1 MLEKSALRFAGRA
14 AVAGTVGAIG
24 VGMGI
29 AGDDLEDVLK
39 YGAAGGALGYSIAP
53 GVGRRIANSNLAQSI
68 KSGNRKKQCM
78 DL

>member
-1 MLEKSALRFAGRA
+1 
-14 AVAGTVGAIG
+14 
-24 VGMGI
+24 MGI

-68 KSGNRKKQCM
+68 KSGNRKSNAWICKCSR
-78 DL
+78 DSGTNE